1 MFSRAILNAMYHFHG
16 SASAYAAFWNG
27 SFAQHTS
34 TVITRRQVWQ
44 AFVQESIRTIASS
57 SGFDLEL
64 QDHLNIEEI
73 TKEAFAVLGENGI
86 IRSAD
91 QHECSECCHPH
102 KATSDILTADDPAAV
117 VGIDE
122 NRVVPTMGGDQA
134 GLAAMDAAVARQEA
148 AHHVPG
154 QADEDVDMGIS
165 PVRMVVI
172 DGIVMGHPVSQVL
185 DDS

>member
-1 MFSRAILNAMYHFHG
+1 MYHFHG

-27 SFAQHTS
+27 SFAQQMS
-34 TVITRRQVWQ
+34 TIVTRRHIWQ
-44 AFVQESIRTIASS
+44 AFIQESIRTIASS

-64 QDHLNIEEI
+64 QDHLDIEEI

-91 QHECSECCHPH
+91 QHECPECAHPY
-102 KATSDILTADDPAAV
+102 KATSDILTGDDPAAV

-122 NRVVPTMGGDQA
+122 NRVVPTIGGDQA
-134 GLAAMDAAVARQEA
+134 GLAAMDAAVARQQA
-148 AHHVPG
+148 AHHVPA
-154 QADEDVDMGIS
+154 QEDVDMGMA

-172 DGIVMGHPVSQVL
+172 DGIVMGHPVSQLL
-185 DDS
+185 DIS